1 MPNFLPY
8 LLSLALPVPSGMCT
22 AQSKKS
28 LFSARSNSAR
38 RISNTSTTSSSC
50 PNSPRRSRLSGA
62 GMDSASCS
70 SASAVGDLYLKGLTE
85 DEVVDELGTSLSQ
98 SFDSSSN
105 SSSSRIIPSGGIHR
119 SATTNAVRPRT
130 APAGL
135 YSYTGECLH
144 PSHKREIILW
154 I

>member
-1 MPNFLPY
+1 
-8 LLSLALPVPSGMCT
+8 
-22 AQSKKS
+22 
-28 LFSARSNSAR
+28 
-38 RISNTSTTSSSC
+38 
-50 PNSPRRSRLSGA
+50 
-62 GMDSASCS
+62 MDSASCS
-70 SASAVGDLYLKGLTE
+70 SASAAVGVVGDLYLKGLTE

-144 PSHKREIILW
+144 PSYIIEIILW